1 MAVGVGD
8 WGDRDFW
15 KEVAMELESGKLS
28 EWREDRLLEPGAGD
42 CSGEAVEVED
52 FFLWDDMDGV
62 ELQLDGDLLLYGVV
76 DAEDDS
82 GDYVSR
88 ALVVW
93 EEDTW
98 WDGDWRDCCFMDGI
112 SDEEDFLDLEEVLDC
127 GDLWEKEPECSL
139 LQWVSDEEF
148 FKIDSYGCTAPVE
161 YRITWD
167 TNNPVEG
174 SPSDLSG
181 LSPERCRELCRNEGK
196 WSLEYEGLCWVRE
209 GHVLGLG
216 QRLLPVISGIVGNWF
231 DLCLSGGWGLC
242 EIGERP
248 EQKPPWW
255 PNWVRAFNS
264 GIPLKIGPLNHVL
277 LK

>member
-1 MAVGVGD
+1 M
-8 WGDRDFW
+8 
-15 KEVAMELESGKLS
+15 
-28 EWREDRLLEPGAGD
+28 
-42 CSGEAVEVED
+42 
-52 FFLWDDMDGV
+52 
-62 ELQLDGDLLLYGVV
+62 
-76 DAEDDS
+76 
-82 GDYVSR
+82 
-88 ALVVW
+88 W

-112 SDEEDFLDLEEVLDC
+112 LDEEEDYLDLEEVLDC
-127 GDLWEKEPECSL
+127 GDLWEREPESSM
-139 LQWVSDEEF
+139 LQLVSDEEF
-148 FKIDSYGCTAPVE
+148 FRIDSYGCTAPVE

-216 QRLLPVISGIVGNWF
+216 QQLLPGISGIVGNWF
-231 DLCLSGGWGLC
+231 DLLCLSGGWGLC

-277 LK
+277 LQ